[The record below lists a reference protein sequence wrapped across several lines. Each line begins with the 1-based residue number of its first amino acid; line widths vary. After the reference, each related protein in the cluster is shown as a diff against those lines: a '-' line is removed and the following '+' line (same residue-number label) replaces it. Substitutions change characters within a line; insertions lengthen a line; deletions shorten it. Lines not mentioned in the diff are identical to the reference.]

1 MFLFD
6 VFIFV
11 VIVRILTRVNDRSY
25 LGELL
30 RVVKLGVEALVK
42 TPTESIGQHSAT
54 RLAVVDDPLL
64 KRNNTTIVHTSRVT
78 SSIQSAQK

>member
-11 VIVRILTRVNDRSY
+11 VIVRLLIRVNERSY

-42 TPTESIGQHSAT
+42 TPTESIGKYSVT
-54 RLAVVDDPLL
+54 LLTVVNDPFL
-64 KRNNTTIVHTSRVT
+64 KRTNTTIVHTSRVT
-78 SSIQSAQK
+78 SSIESAQK